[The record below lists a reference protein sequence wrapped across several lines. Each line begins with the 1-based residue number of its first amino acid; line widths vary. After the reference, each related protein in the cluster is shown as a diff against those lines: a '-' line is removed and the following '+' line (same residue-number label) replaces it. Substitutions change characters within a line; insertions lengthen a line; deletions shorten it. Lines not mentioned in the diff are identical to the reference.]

1 MPIYEYLC
9 ASCGFHFEEVQ
20 KFNDPPLDECP
31 DCGEKSASRQ
41 VSMSAFHLKGG
52 GWYKDGYSGKST
64 ESEKTE
70 KSGTEKTDGSDKK
83 VSTKEKHS
91 SSEKHQI
98 NQNSPVYRYK
108 FQSTLLLLQNLK

>member
-64 ESEKTE
+64 ESEKIE
-70 KSGTEKTDGSDKK
+70 KSGKEKTDDSDKK
-83 VSTKEKHS
+83 TSAKDKQPSAEISGKAVKKESTSSKKSESTGKEKAA
-91 SSEKHQI
+91 
-98 NQNSPVYRYK
+98 
-108 FQSTLLLLQNLK
+108 

>member
-9 ASCGFHFEEVQ
+9 TSCGYQFEEVQ
-20 KFNDPPLDECP
+20 KFNEPSLEDCPEC
-31 DCGEKSASRQ
+31 GKNTARRQ

-70 KSGTEKTDGSDKK
+70 KSGKEKTDGSDKK
-83 VSTKEKHS
+83 VSSKDKHS
-91 SSEKHQI
+91 SSEKSSATLKKES
-98 NQNSPVYRYK
+98 NSSK
-108 FQSTLLLLQNLK
+108 KSESTGKEKAA

>member
-20 KFNDPPLDECP
+20 KFNDPPLEECP
-31 DCGEKSASRQ
+31 NCGEKSASRQ
-41 VSMSAFHLKGG
+41 VSMSSFHLKGG

-70 KSGTEKTDGSDKK
+70 KSGKEKTNDSDKK
-83 VSTKEKHS
+83 PSAKDKQS
-91 SSEKHQI
+91 SSEKSGNI
-98 NQNSPVYRYK
+98 ENK
-108 FQSTLLLLQNLK
+108 GSTSSKKSESTGKEKAA